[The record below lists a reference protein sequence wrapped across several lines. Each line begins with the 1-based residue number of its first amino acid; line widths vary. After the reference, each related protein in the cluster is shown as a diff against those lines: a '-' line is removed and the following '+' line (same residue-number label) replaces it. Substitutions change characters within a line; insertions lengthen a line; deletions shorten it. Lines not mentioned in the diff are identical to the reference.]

1 MKLNFQL
8 CIQFSKFE
16 RSVYSFSSRKWDLPW
31 AAILYYVLYST
42 LRSILYLVF
51 SIFWGDRDVFRF
63 IFLIF
68 PHRKFMDI
76 KIQSL
81 FALFFIKGGKKRGT
95 ICVFNLRRMFVIRKD
110 TQRRRRRPKKTNMR
124 PCVFLFSICLLA
136 AADAGLFMRC
146 NIICNVY
153 RRQRKTTAAIE
164 LDIIYK
170 HFQLMPIFL
179 FFLFFVFVLWFAI

>member
-1 MKLNFQL
+1 
-8 CIQFSKFE
+8 
-16 RSVYSFSSRKWDLPW
+16 
-31 AAILYYVLYST
+31 
-42 LRSILYLVF
+42 
-51 SIFWGDRDVFRF
+51 
-63 IFLIF
+63 
-68 PHRKFMDI
+68 MDI

-81 FALFFIKGGKKRGT
+81 FALFFIKGGKKRGEE
-95 ICVFNLRRMFVIRKD
+95 NHKNERLKRKH
-110 TQRRRRRPKKTNMR
+110 TQRRTRRPKKTNMR

-179 FFLFFVFVLWFAI
+179 FFFCFWFFLFMIRYIVDQLEMLDGRSSYLVIVIV

>member
-1 MKLNFQL
+1 
-8 CIQFSKFE
+8 
-16 RSVYSFSSRKWDLPW
+16 
-31 AAILYYVLYST
+31 
-42 LRSILYLVF
+42 
-51 SIFWGDRDVFRF
+51 
-63 IFLIF
+63 
-68 PHRKFMDI
+68 MDI

-110 TQRRRRRPKKTNMR
+110 TQRRRRRPKKTKQNKTNMR

-179 FFLFFVFVLWFAI
+179 FFFVFCFCFMIRYIVDQLEMLDGRSSYLVIVIV